1 MTKREQYGPWAVITG
16 ASDGIGRAVAEHVA
30 AQGLDV
36 IIAARSDAKL
46 QTLANDLERS
56 HGVKTQVVVV
66 DLGKSSGATTLL
78 KATDGLEVGLAVL
91 AAGFGTT
98 GAFHDSDP
106 TGDLEM
112 IAVNVAAVAQLAQ
125 SFASRM
131 VAQGHGGIVLFG
143 SILGRQGV
151 PGQANY
157 AATKAYVQSLAEGM
171 HRELKPRGVDVLSVA
186 PGPVHSGFAARAG
199 LTMRSAAAPAVVAK
213 AIWSALGRRVTVVPG
228 TQAKFLTASL
238 ALLPRRVRTIILG
251 RVMASMRR

>member
-91 AAGFGTT
+91 AA
-98 GAFHDSDP
+98 
-106 TGDLEM
+106 
-112 IAVNVAAVAQLAQ
+112 
-125 SFASRM
+125 
-131 VAQGHGGIVLFG
+131 
-143 SILGRQGV
+143 
-151 PGQANY
+151 
-157 AATKAYVQSLAEGM
+157 
-171 HRELKPRGVDVLSVA
+171 
-186 PGPVHSGFAARAG
+186 
-199 LTMRSAAAPAVVAK
+199 
-213 AIWSALGRRVTVVPG
+213 
-228 TQAKFLTASL
+228 
-238 ALLPRRVRTIILG
+238 
-251 RVMASMRR
+251 